1 MKPRF
6 THFPTTALLLLVAVL
21 IGFESYGQ
29 NNYYFPGKKFNAA
42 IKTPEQFFGF
52 PIGSHQARYDMIVN
66 YMTYLTTATQRA
78 KIQTIGYTNEMRPQI
93 YVAFSAKSNL
103 SKLEN
108 IQRDHLTLTDPTK
121 PMPDVTSMPVVVQ
134 LGANVHGNETSGG
147 EAMILTAYYLA
158 ACEDADLKKLM
169 DEAVVLIEPVLNPDG
184 RDRFVNWVNMHRAEP
199 PSADPADR
207 EHNEVWP
214 GGRMNH
220 YWFDPNRDWFLN
232 VHVESQNRLKMYH
245 SWYPNVVTDHHE
257 MGTNSTFFFEPSKEN
272 AENPLVPTYVYR
284 TLNTKFAKY
293 FESAMND
300 IGALYYTKES
310 FDNLYPGYGSSYPDM
325 QGGLGLLF
333 EQGSAR
339 GHVQESQN
347 GVLTFAFTIR
357 NQLVNAFATLKAS
370 QDNRTE
376 LLKFQREFFSTAV
389 NDALKNPVKAYVIGD
404 ASDATRVREFTRL
417 MLQHK
422 IECYELD
429 APVSA
434 DGLNFEKGRAILI
447 PTSQPQYRMVQSIF
461 ERPTKFADSI
471 FYDASAWNLAL
482 SFGLPHAELK
492 TAFTKGGIIKA
503 ETLDGKQPAV
513 QKSDYAYALNYT
525 DYNSTKA
532 LYQLQKAGVA
542 VKVSSKPFKTNNR
555 QFGYGTLVI
564 PLQIQTLTSDSVFSV
579 VRKVS
584 QDANVGF
591 VGLSTGF
598 AQNGIDLGSNFIQKT
613 TKPEALLV
621 VGLGVSAYEAGEV
634 WHLLDTKVGMPITK
648 VELPNLARLNLNRY
662 NTLVMVSGQYPND
675 AALVT
680 KIKNWVANGG
690 TLITLKTA
698 SEWAIKNGLAKEKLR
713 TATKA
718 DSLSIKKTRINFED
732 AIATEGAKNT
742 GGSIYEADL
751 DTTHP
756 LGYGYST
763 RKIAL
768 YRNNNTFLE
777 PSGVG
782 FNTVVQ
788 YAEKPLLNGYVHPQS
803 LKKIAGSAG
812 ILVAGEGNGRIILFA
827 DNPNFRGIWYGTNKL
842 FLNAL
847 FFGQNIIVPTFNTNE
862 EK

>member
-1 MKPRF
+1 MKLRF
-6 THFPTTALLLLVAVL
+6 THSFWFMLLLAVVL
-21 IGFESYGQ
+21 PASKLTAQNSYF
-29 NNYYFPGKKFNAA
+29 FPGKKMNPA

-52 PIGSHQARYDMIVN
+52 AMGSHQARYDMIIN

-93 YVAFSAKSNL
+93 YVAFSSKSNL

-108 IQRDHLTLTDPTK
+108 IQRDHLVLADPTK
-121 PMPDVTSMPVVVQ
+121 PMPDVTNMPVVVQ

-147 EAMILTAYYLA
+147 EAMILAAYYLT
-158 ACEDADLKKLM
+158 ACDDADLKKIM
-169 DEAVVLIEPVLNPDG
+169 DESIILIEPVLNPDG

-199 PSADPADR
+199 PTADPADR

-220 YWFDPNRDWFLN
+220 YWFDLNRDWYLN
-232 VHVESQNRLKMYH
+232 VQTESQNRLKMYH

-272 AENPLVPTYVYR
+272 AENPLVPAYVYK

-293 FESAMND
+293 YEAAMND

-347 GVLTFAFTIR
+347 GLITFAFTIK
-357 NQLVNAFATLKAS
+357 NQLVNALATLKAS
-370 QDNRTE
+370 QENRVD
-376 LLKFQREFFSTAV
+376 LLKFQREFFASAV

-422 IECYELD
+422 IECYELENT
-429 APVSA
+429 VTT
-434 DGLNFEKGRAILI
+434 DGLTFEKNKAIII
-447 PTSQPQYRMVQSIF
+447 PTSQPQYRLVQSVF

-492 TAFTKGGIIKA
+492 TAYTKGTLVKM
-503 ETLDGKQPAV
+503 ETLDNKATPP
-513 QKSDYAYALNYT
+513 QKSNYAYVLNYA
-525 DYNSTKA
+525 DYNATKA

-542 VKVSSKPFKTNNR
+542 VKVSSKSFKINDR
-555 QFGYGTLVI
+555 QFGHGTLVI
-564 PLQIQTLTSDSVFSV
+564 PLQTQTISADSVFAAV
-579 VRKVS
+579 KKIG
-584 QDANVGF
+584 QDANVNF
-591 VGLSTGF
+591 VSIGTGF
-598 AQNGIDLGSNFIQKT
+598 AQNGIDLGSNFISKT

-621 VGLGVSAYEAGEV
+621 VGQGVSAYEAGEV
-634 WHLLDTKVGMPITK
+634 WHLLDTKVGMPISK
-648 VELPNLARLNLNRY
+648 VELSSLARLNLNRY
-662 NTLVMVSGQYPND
+662 NTLIMVSGQYPND
-675 AALVT
+675 AALVG

-698 SEWAIKNGLAKEKLR
+698 SEWAIKNGFSKEKLR
-713 TATKA
+713 TNTKA
-718 DSLSIKKTRINFED
+718 DSLTMRKTRFNFED
-732 AIATEGAKNT
+732 ATAVEGAKNT
-742 GGSIYEADL
+742 SGSIYEADL

-756 LGYGYST
+756 IGYGYSN
-763 RKIAL
+763 RKISV

-777 PSGVG
+777 PSNVG
-782 FNTVVQ
+782 SNTVVQ
-788 YAEKPLLNGYVHPQS
+788 YADKPLLNGYVHPQS
-803 LKKIAGSAG
+803 LKKISGSAG
-812 ILVAGEGNGRIILFA
+812 ILVNGEGNGRVILFA

-842 FLNAL
+842 FLNAI
-847 FFGQNIIVPTFNTNE
+847 FFGQNINISNAGGE
-862 EK
+862 